1 MDKEELDQPILQ
13 FPCDFSIKAFGIA
26 SDEFEAT
33 VITIIRKHVAELRE
47 NALRTR
53 LSKDGKY
60 LAITVTIHVT
70 CREQL
75 DAIYRELSAN
85 PLILMAL

>member
-1 MDKEELDQPILQ
+1 MVNDDIDQSLLK
-13 FPCDFSIKAFGIA
+13 FPCDFSIKAFGVA
-26 SDEFEAT
+26 SDEFESS

-60 LAITVTIHVT
+60 LAITITIHVNS
-70 CREQL
+70 REQL
-75 DAIYRELSAN
+75 DNIYRELSAH
-85 PLILMAL
+85 PLVLMAL